1 MTEICVNTLP
11 PHLRLLTPPSGRGT
25 ARIDLSGRRRPH
37 ARTGQRVGDGHDG
50 AWDGQEERR
59 AHQPR
64 GLDAPRRC
72 GPWLGLFSLTKT
84 KPIQPKNHAGR
95 KDEPRKQPGSGL
107 VASQNF
113 PKKKLNRNVLN
124 LEYFLDLRL
133 VDYLQ
138 YRFNSVHLESNGS
151 NGFPIEL
158 LSTSLIEGSNLS
170 LTYQIGPSIS
180 LQTSYFDA
188 ISPLI

>member
-1 MTEICVNTLP
+1 MVEKVCTNLKHWKVKKKKIF
-11 PHLRLLTPPSGRGT
+11 RKMYRISGESRT
-25 ARIDLSGRRRPH
+25 DKRREGRP
-37 ARTGQRVGDGHDG
+37 G
-50 AWDGQEERR
+50 
-59 AHQPR
+59 
-64 GLDAPRRC
+64 GLDAGRRC
-72 GPWLGLFSLTKT
+72 GCGPRAPTAQQRQSLYGPRTER
-84 KPIQPKNHAGR
+84 NAGR